1 MKLNL
6 KSAYAAAFG
15 ATAVLGAPSFG
26 QSDSAPI
33 TAASAATISS
43 AMQSDVLT
51 VAIPVRAVIA
61 QLGASAS
68 TLQLQA
74 AIVAA
79 VPAGSDPG
87 VVGLALNTV
96 ATEYAGN
103 ATVVSALNGAALQS
117 MVDLPVFGTVPA
129 NAVVV
134 GGLVILGGVVIGT
147 IVLDDDSDY

>member
-1 MKLNL
+1 MKFNL
-6 KSAYAAAFG
+6 KSAVAGAFG
-15 ATAVLGAPSFG
+15 VTALLGAPSFA
-26 QSDSAPI
+26 QSDATSN
-33 TAASAATISS
+33 TAASAATIST
-43 AMQSDVLT
+43 AMQSDVSS
-51 VAIPVRAVIA
+51 VAIPVRHVIA

-74 AIVAA
+74 AIIAA
-79 VPAGSDPG
+79 VPAGSDPA

-103 ATVVSALNGAALQS
+103 VTVVSALNGAALQS
-117 MVDLPVFGTVPA
+117 MVDLPVLGSVPA

>member
-1 MKLNL
+1 MKFNL
-6 KSAYAAAFG
+6 KSAVAGAFG
-15 ATAVLGAPSFG
+15 VTALLGAPSFG
-26 QSDSAPI
+26 QSDVTSI
-33 TAASAATISS
+33 TAASAATIST
-43 AMQSDVLT
+43 AMQSDVST
-51 VAIPVRAVIA
+51 VAIPVRSVIA

-74 AIVAA
+74 AIIAA
-79 VPAGSDPG
+79 VPAGSDPA

-103 ATVVSALNGAALQS
+103 VTVVSALNGAAMQS

-147 IVLDDDSDY
+147 VVLDDDSDY